1 MFTMPCAL
9 QLDEKLLVGTVQ
21 ALHAMATADGASTE
35 SVREVRRTCRGAV
48 QRWCHAVLTRTRLPV
63 CVGGWVWMLSQG
75 ATALTRAKR
84 FRMLTKFLSTAQ
96 KAHVLQLLELVAPS
110 DDELHAAYG
119 VVKA

>member
-1 MFTMPCAL
+1 M
-9 QLDEKLLVGTVQ
+9 
-21 ALHAMATADGASTE
+21 
-35 SVREVRRTCRGAV
+35 
-48 QRWCHAVLTRTRLPV
+48 
-63 CVGGWVWMLSQG
+63 WVSQG

-96 KAHVLQLLELVAPS
+96 KAHVLQLLGLVAPS